1 MKKMKS
7 SNKTVV
13 YALGIALVVLFLSGC
28 ATQSFHQKKARAFY
42 HSGEYDKA
50 VEYLKKAYQE
60 NPKNELKILLFRA
73 QLNSYYFHLAQA
85 RKLKENDKKEDALK
99 EYNIALG
106 IFPNNKKLLEE
117 VEIYINPRKEVQKPF
132 VPTIKPPVTL
142 GIDGS
147 EQMSLN
153 LKNTPITKIFNVVG
167 KSYGV
172 NFIFDK
178 DFRDFVYSIE
188 VEKIG
193 FFDALKQLCMVGN
206 AEYRVLDKASV
217 LIYPNTTFKQRTFGL
232 RGVKVFYLSDIKAE
246 DAKKT
251 LMAVY
256 RDQQILVQEDANLNT
271 LIIKADYN
279 TLVEIERFLAAIDKR
294 KGEVTFDVDI
304 LEVTKNLITALG
316 ADYGAVQ
323 SPVTTLSAG
332 VVGEDGALN
341 TGPNVNDLSKTSFF
355 ITIPSASLNFLE
367 SIDKNKII
375 ARPNLRGLDGEE
387 IKFIVGDE
395 VPVPQTQFQSYVP
408 GGQQNAPVTTYQYR
422 KVGVDVKLTPYIHNN
437 NEITIKIKLT
447 INSISGYQN
456 EFPIFGTRELENVI
470 RLKEGET
477 NIIGGFIRDEF
488 RKGVRGIPALSQLP
502 VLGKLFGTTGK
513 EVKETDLVFSITPR
527 IIHRVEVNKSDRDPI
542 WADVQESPQSAPPTL
557 ETGPRPPE
565 QERPGRSAVIIS
577 PSKRRVPINSEQYFT
592 LRVNTPVKL
601 TSLALSGSVSGGNAT
616 IAELKTDFFGG
627 EKVQVFSNSS
637 GSSFDLG
644 YTFTENT
651 RTVNVIAQLKIKFTE
666 KGNYTIN
673 IGSVNAVAADRQS
686 VELTALPA
694 EVEVY

>member
-1 MKKMKS
+1 MKS

-13 YALGIALVVLFLSGC
+13 YAIGIALMILFLSGC
-28 ATQSFHQKKARAFY
+28 ATQSFHQKKAQAFY
-42 HSGEYDKA
+42 RAGEYDNA
-50 VEYLKKAYQE
+50 VEYLEKAYKE
-60 NPKNELKILLFRA
+60 KPKVDLKILLFRA
-73 QLNSYYFHLAQA
+73 KLNSYYLHLARA
-85 RKLKENDKKEDALK
+85 RKLKENDKKEEAVK
-99 EYNIALG
+99 EYKIALE
-106 IFPNNKKLLEE
+106 IFPDNKKLLEE
-117 VEIYINPRKEVQKPF
+117 VDTYVNPRKEVRKPF
-132 VPTIKPPVTL
+132 VPSIKPPVTL
-142 GIDGS
+142 DVDGS

-188 VEKIG
+188 VEKTG
-193 FFDALKQLCMVGN
+193 FFEALKQLCMVSN
-206 AEYRVLDKASV
+206 TEYRVLDKASV
-217 LIYPNTTFKQRTFGL
+217 LVYPNTTFKQRTFGL
-232 RGVKVFYLSDIKAE
+232 RGVKVFYLSDIKAD
-246 DAKKT
+246 DAKKM

-256 RDQQILVQEDANLNT
+256 RDQQILVQEDTNLNT

-279 TLVEIERFLAAIDKR
+279 TLVEIERFIASIDKR
-294 KGEVTFDVDI
+294 KGEVIFDVDL
-304 LEVTKNLITALG
+304 LEVTKNLINALG
-316 ADYGAVQ
+316 TDWGAVQ
-323 SPVTTLSAG
+323 SPVTTISAG
-332 VVGEDGALN
+332 VVGTDGALDTN
-341 TGPNVNDLSKTSFF
+341 PNVNDISRTNFF
-355 ITIPSASLNFLE
+355 VTIPSASLNFLE

-375 ARPNLRGLDGEE
+375 ARPNLRGVDGEE
-387 IKFIVGDE
+387 IKFVVGDE

-422 KVGVDVKLTPYIHNN
+422 KVGVDIKLTPYIHSN
-437 NEITIKIKLT
+437 NEVTIKIKLT
-447 INSISGYQN
+447 INSIAGYQN

-488 RKGVRGIPALSQLP
+488 RRGLRGIPALAQLP
-502 VLGKLFGTTGK
+502 VLGKLFGTIGK

-527 IIHRVEVNKSDRDPI
+527 IIHKVEVSEHDKEPI
-542 WADVQESPQSAPPTL
+542 WADVQESPQNTPPAM
-557 ETGPRPPE
+557 ETGPRPP
-565 QERPGRSAVIIS
+565 QPERPGRSAVIIS

-592 LRVNTPVKL
+592 LRVNTPAKL

-616 IAELKTDFFGG
+616 IEEVKTDFFGG
-627 EKVQVFSNSS
+627 QKVQVFSNSS

-644 YTFTENT
+644 YTFPEDT

-673 IGSVNAVAADRQS
+673 IGSVNAVATDRQA

-694 EVEVY
+694 EIEVY